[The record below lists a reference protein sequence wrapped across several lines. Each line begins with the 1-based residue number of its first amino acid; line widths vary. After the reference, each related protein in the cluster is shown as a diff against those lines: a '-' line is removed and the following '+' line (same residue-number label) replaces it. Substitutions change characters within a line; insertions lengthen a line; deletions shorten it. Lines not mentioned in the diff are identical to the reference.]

1 MRLENNSCMQFVHTS
16 LSIFANAKKVGQNN
30 KTINLQ
36 LTLCFV
42 GKNLVEIDREWFVLL
57 F

>member
-1 MRLENNSCMQFVHTS
+1 MQFVHTS

-36 LTLCFV
+36 LTPVTDTLLC
-42 GKNLVEIDREWFVLL
+42 GEKLS
-57 F
+57 